1 MKYRILAFTLPLMWA
16 ANASAQNIDKCVTL
30 SDASAR
36 LACFDAAHKTP
47 SAIRFPQESK
57 PQITAPQSNVIKNTV
72 QTPKA
77 ITPAA
82 PPVPK
87 LTAEEKFGKSR
98 NLLETA
104 KPKADKTLKT
114 ISSKIQSAQ
123 FTNTG
128 KVRVT
133 LENGQIWQQA
143 PSDSTKIIGS
153 RLRRQTS
160 VVIKRAALG
169 SFSMKIEPWGRSMKA
184 RRIK

>member
-1 MKYRILAFTLPLMWA
+1 MKYKILAFTLPLIYA

-57 PQITAPQSNVIKNTV
+57 PQSNVIKNTV

-143 PSDSTKIIGS
+143 PSDNTKIIS
-153 RLRRQTS
+153 YRLRQQTS

>member
-57 PQITAPQSNVIKNTV
+57 PHITASQSAVKTPQAVAPAV
-72 QTPKA
+72 TPK
-77 ITPAA
+77 PA
-82 PPVPK
+82 
-87 LTAEEKFGKSR
+87 LSAEQQFGKSVV
-98 NLLETA
+98 
-104 KPKADKTLKT
+104 ADKSLKSIT
-114 ISSKIQSAQ
+114 SNIKSAQ
-123 FTNTG
+123 ASRSG
-128 KVRVT
+128 KILVT
-133 LENGQIWQQA
+133 LENGQVWQQLS
-143 PSDSTKIIGS
+143 SDNFKITPT